1 MRNDW
6 EHVLLSEVAFFQEG
20 PGVRNAQYTMSGV
33 KLLNVGNIQNGK
45 IILENTAR
53 YISDEEANGRYKHF
67 LVDAGDLIIGS
78 SGIAVECFEKKV
90 AFVEEQH
97 LPLCMNT
104 STVRFKSLSKQK
116 LSIEFLSYFFKAH
129 CFKNQ
134 IARLIT
140 GSAQLNFG
148 PSHLKQVALYLP
160 PIDTQRKIAAVLD
173 KAQELIDLRK
183 AQIEKLDEFLRSVFL
198 DMFGDPVTNP
208 KGWEVDRLD
217 NVAEIVSGVAKGRK
231 LVNLQTVFVPYMRVA
246 NVQDGHLVLDEIK
259 QIEVL
264 PSDVTKYAL
273 LDGDLL
279 ATEGGDP
286 DKLGRCAVWKG
297 QIKECIHQN
306 HIFRIR
312 LQTNKVMPEYVS
324 FLMGSKHGKIYF
336 LRSSKQTTGI
346 ASINSTQLKSFP
358 AFLPP
363 LPLQQQFAS
372 IVEKTEQQKILMQ
385 QSLTEM
391 ENNFNS
397 LMQRAFRGELF

>member
-1 MRNDW
+1 MI
-6 EHVLLSEVAFFQEG
+6 
-20 PGVRNAQYTMSGV
+20 
-33 KLLNVGNIQNGK
+33 KLGSLGNIVSGGTPDTQNPEYWDGGVLWVTPAEISQST
-45 IILENTAR
+45 IIINDTAR
-53 YISDEEANGRYKHF
+53 KIS
-67 LVDAGDLIIGS
+67 LAGLSS
-78 SGIAVECFEKKV
+78 SGARLFPEGTVILSSRAPIGKV
-90 AFVEEQH
+90 AIAGKEMCCNQG
-97 LPLCMNT
+97 
-104 STVRFKSLSKQK
+104 FKNIICSDSLFNKYLFYYLRSRTEYLNSLGRGATFKELSK
-116 LSIEFLSYFFKAH
+116 SIVE
-129 CFKNQ
+129 N
-134 IARLIT
+134 IEI
-140 GSAQLNFG
+140 
-148 PSHLKQVALYLP
+148 PLP
-160 PIDTQRKIAAVLD
+160 PIDTQRKIAAILD

-183 AQIEKLDEFLRSVFL
+183 AQIEKLDDFLRSVFL

-231 LVNLQTVFVPYMRVA
+231 LVNQQTVFVPYMRVA

-286 DKLGRCAVWKG
+286 DKLGRCAIWEG

-324 FLMGSKHGKIYF
+324 FLMGSKHGKKYF

-363 LPLQQQFAS
+363 LPLQQQFAA
-372 IVEKTEQQKILMQ
+372 IVEKTEQQKTLMQ

>member
-1 MRNDW
+1 MRSWKSTKLGDIATYINGYPFTPADW
-6 EHVLLSEVAFFQEG
+6 GIEG
-20 PGVRNAQYTMSGV
+20 LPIIR
-33 KLLNVGNIQNGK
+33 IQNLTNSSRVSNYYSGDIDEK
-45 IILENTAR
+45 YEVNNGDIL
-53 YISDEEANGRYKHF
+53 ISWSGSLGVFEWNRGPALVNQHIFKVVFDKEEVDKRF
-67 LVDAGDLIIGS
+67 FRLV
-78 SGIAVECFEKKV
+78 VE
-90 AFVEEQH
+90 
-97 LPLCMNT
+97 
-104 STVRFKSLSKQK
+104 KSLRDMEKYLHGSTMKHITK
-116 LSIEFLSYFFKAH
+116 GYFDNIE
-129 CFKNQ
+129 
-134 IARLIT
+134 I
-140 GSAQLNFG
+140 
-148 PSHLKQVALYLP
+148 PLP

-183 AQIEKLDEFLRSVFL
+183 AQIEKLDDFLRSVFL

-231 LVNLQTVFVPYMRVA
+231 LVNQQTVFVPYMRVA

-286 DKLGRCAVWKG
+286 DKLGRCAVWKS

-312 LQTNKVMPEYVS
+312 LQTNKVIPEYVS

-363 LPLQQQFAS
+363 LPLQQQFAA
-372 IVEKTEQQKILMQ
+372 IVEKTEQQKTLMQ

-391 ENNFNS
+391 ENNFSS
-397 LMQRAFRGELF
+397 LMQQAFRGELF

>member
-1 MRNDW
+1 MNYKPLKDLCDIRKGQAITGNRVVEGRVPVVAGGKTVPYYHNVANRDADIITISASGAYAGYVNYW
-6 EHVLLSEVAFFQEG
+6 SVPIFASDCTTIKPSVELLTTEYLYAFL
-20 PGVRNAQYTMSGV
+20 
-33 KLLNVGNIQNGK
+33 K
-45 IILENTAR
+45 
-53 YISDEEANGRYKHF
+53 
-67 LVDAGDLIIGS
+67 
-78 SGIAVECFEKKV
+78 
-90 AFVEEQH
+90 
-97 LPLCMNT
+97 
-104 STVRFKSLSKQK
+104 SKQEYIYSLQK
-116 LSIEFLSYFFKAH
+116 GAGQPHIYGKDIE
-129 CFKNQ
+129 N
-134 IARLIT
+134 IEI
-140 GSAQLNFG
+140 
-148 PSHLKQVALYLP
+148 PLP
-160 PIDTQRKIAAVLD
+160 PIDTQRKIAAILD

-183 AQIEKLDEFLRSVFL
+183 AQIEKLDDFLRSVFL

-231 LVNLQTVFVPYMRVA
+231 LVNQQTVFVPYMRVA

-286 DKLGRCAVWKG
+286 DKLGRCAIWKG

-324 FLMGSKHGKIYF
+324 FLMGSKHGKKYF

-363 LPLQQQFAS
+363 LPLQQQFAA
-372 IVEKTEQQKILMQ
+372 IVEKTEQQKTLMQ

-391 ENNFNS
+391 ENNFSS
-397 LMQRAFRGELF
+397 LMQQAFRGELF